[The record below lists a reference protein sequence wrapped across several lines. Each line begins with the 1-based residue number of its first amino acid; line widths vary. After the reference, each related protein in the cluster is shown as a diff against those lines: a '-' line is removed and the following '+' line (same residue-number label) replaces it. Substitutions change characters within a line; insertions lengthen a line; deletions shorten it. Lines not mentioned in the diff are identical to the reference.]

1 MLLALTYPA
10 IPCSQHSQA
19 MSVRLPHTEQLC
31 EVANAP
37 VCPGP
42 DTHCLEPTQPLA
54 ALELAVYFGDTF
66 N

>member
-1 MLLALTYPA
+1 
-10 IPCSQHSQA
+10 

-37 VCPGP
+37 ICPGP